1 MGLKEKKSYVFIH
14 PTYSFEYL
22 RVPRISVVSG
32 DKIVNKTHKQA
43 CEGMCVVVVMENTI
57 NEISMQNLVF
67 R

>member
-22 RVPRISVVSG
+22 RVPCISVVSG